1 MSQLRAI
8 IAIVLMLLVVIIIVQ
23 NHVAMSTTVEFKV
36 NLLFFKFETE
46 KMELYLVTLIALMAG
61 VIFTGSYGM
70 FERFRL
76 KKQINSLKK
85 EAAKKDIEINS
96 LRNLPVTENTI
107 LNDSLDDNDNKKK
120 I

>member
-1 MSQLRAI
+1 MSQLRAV

-23 NHVAMSTTVEFKV
+23 NHAAMSTLVKFKV
-36 NLLFFKFETE
+36 DFLFFKFETE
-46 KMELYLVTLIALMAG
+46 KMELYLITLIALMTG

-76 KKQINSLKK
+76 KKQIKSLKK
-85 EAAKKDIEINS
+85 EADKKDIEINS

-107 LNDSLDDNDNKKK
+107 LNDSLDDNNKKK